1 MILFILSLF
10 LIFSFLLIIFCNNS
24 KILGVIYTTKIGM
37 FLFQKTKEKGFS
49 FYITDKDMSIN
60 NKKFKTLQVSYHF
73 WDSQVSFISN
83 NLKEVKPDPIFVGTV
98 AGENFL
104 SREQKRIM
112 NSSQKEV
119 SKFIKNTYDLEY
131 AFEFFQNDSPFKRL
145 R

>member
-1 MILFILSLF
+1 
-10 LIFSFLLIIFCNNS
+10 
-24 KILGVIYTTKIGM
+24 M

-49 FYITDKDMSIN
+49 FYITDKDMVLN

-104 SREQKRIM
+104 SREQKRII

-119 SKFIKNTYDLEY
+119 SKFIKNTYDLEN
-131 AFEFFQNDSPFKRL
+131 AFEFFDSPFKRL

>member
-1 MILFILSLF
+1 MILFTLSLF

-37 FLFQKTKEKGFS
+37 FLFQKTKEKGLS
-49 FYITDKDMSIN
+49 FYITDKDMVLN

-104 SREQKRIM
+104 SREQKRII

-119 SKFIKNTYDLEY
+119 SKFIKNTYDLEN
-131 AFEFFQNDSPFKRL
+131 AFEFFDSPFKRL